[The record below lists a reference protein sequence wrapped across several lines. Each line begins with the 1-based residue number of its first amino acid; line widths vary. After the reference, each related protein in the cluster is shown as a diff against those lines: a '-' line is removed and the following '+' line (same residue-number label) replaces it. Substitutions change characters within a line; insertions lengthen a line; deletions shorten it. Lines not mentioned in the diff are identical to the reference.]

1 MVNSKKM
8 SKSSIAVIVL
18 SILLVLSLILG
29 FTGAW
34 FTDKADDQAVTGEG
48 TFGTVKITS
57 ASATVAMAEGD
68 VNELSNLV
76 PGCSLKLTG
85 KIENGST
92 VDVYYRYKV
101 VATVTCDD
109 KTAKAELENLFKTYA
124 EWTEGEKLT
133 KATNASLDGNF
144 NIPNTIGNA
153 AQRAK
158 VSFKLSVQFTQADHQ
173 TAESIVWENT

>member
-34 FTDKADDQAVTGEG
+34 FTDQANGDVTGTG

-57 ASATVAMAEGD
+57 ATASVSMAEGD
-68 VNELSNLV
+68 ANEITNLV
-76 PGCSLKLTG
+76 PGCKLKLTG
-85 KIENGST
+85 TIENGST

-101 VATVTCDD
+101 VATVTCEDVGM
-109 KTAKAELENLFKTYA
+109 KTELENLFKTYA
-124 EWTEGEKLT
+124 EWTEGVKLA
-133 KATNASLDGNF
+133 KATNANPNGEFS
-144 NIPNTIGNA
+144 IPTSIGNA
-153 AQRAK
+153 AQGAT

-173 TAESIVWENT
+173 TAESIVWENA